1 MNKKTLPLLAGSV
14 VLTGLGVYLYASKV
28 EAKNF
33 KLETV
38 RVTTYGADEPP
49 SGNVNGNGNGNLSGS
64 GNGNIGGNGSVHGKH
79 AEKKIFRILHL
90 SDTHL
95 SEPEAEKLRFLEE
108 VTDGDFDLVVLTGD
122 VFENYTGLK
131 YASSLLSRQPK
142 LGAYA
147 VLGNHDYYNYSFFNK
162 IVGRINRRWR
172 HPMEYRDVKPMIKA
186 LSNTGWDV
194 LLNESRTHAEGVH
207 VVGVDYPGIEPAEL
221 TRLVSEA
228 PDGHMKLA
236 LFHMPRFL
244 HTFVDAGVDIAVGGH
259 THGGQIR
266 VPGVGALITDSELS
280 RKEASGL
287 IYRGKTAFH
296 ISRGLSADPRS
307 NFRLFC
313 PPAAT
318 IIEVV
323 HKPYAVHPEQDLVYA
338 GPRESSFV
346 D

>member
-1 MNKKTLPLLAGSV
+1 MNKKTLPILAGSAI
-14 VLTGLGVYLYASKV
+14 LTGLGVYLYASKV

-38 RVTTYGADEPP
+38 RVTTYGGIAEEGPHSSRVPESNNNHDE
-49 SGNVNGNGNGNLSGS
+49 N
-64 GNGNIGGNGSVHGKH
+64 HD
-79 AEKKIFRILHL
+79 KKIFRILHL

-95 SEPEAEKLRFLEE
+95 SDPESEKLRFLEE
-108 VTDGDFDLVVLTGD
+108 ITDGDFDIVVLTGD

-131 YASSLLSRQPK
+131 YAPSLLSRKPK

-162 IVGRINRRWR
+162 IVGRINRKWR
-172 HPMEYRDVKPMIKA
+172 HPMEYRDVNPMINA
-186 LSNTGWDV
+186 MQNNGWDV
-194 LLNESRTHAEGVH
+194 LQNESRTHAEGVH
-207 VVGVDYPGIEPAEL
+207 VVGVDYPGIAPDEL
-221 TRLVSEA
+221 TRLVSEG
-228 PDGHMKLA
+228 PDGYLKLA
-236 LFHMPRFL
+236 LFHMPRYL
-244 HTFVDAGVDIAVGGH
+244 HTFVHAGVDFALGGH

-287 IYRGKTAFH
+287 IYRGKTVFH

-323 HKPYAVHPEQDLVYA
+323 HKPHAAHPDQEFTSLA
-338 GPRESSFV
+338 STKASSFV